1 MKYDYKYMHKG
12 VEHTSARIYP
22 EDHLDL
28 CLKHAKDHSG
38 KVRCRE
44 TGKIIFDFCKSKDKG
59 AIVLDEVSE
68 WQIKNFNP
76 GRKDNVNKKN

>member
-1 MKYDYKYMHKG
+1 MKYDYIYKHKG
-12 VEHTSARIYP
+12 VEHISARIYP

-44 TGKIIFDFCKSKDKG
+44 TGKIIFNFCKEKVK
-59 AIVLDEVSE
+59 
-68 WQIKNFNP
+68 
-76 GRKDNVNKKN
+76 